1 MTTTDEHSKVATAP
15 VIDVLP
21 SADGDS
27 DKGAAVQRV
36 VDAVLSRGVEGFGPL
51 KSAEAFAEEH
61 LAQHGDVEKAIDRVI
76 ATHTRLVAAS
86 GFATGLGGPITMVV
100 GIPTDVTVFYALS
113 ARCVAAIAHL
123 RGYDTASDE
132 VRSVVLLSLLGAG
145 GAGVAADFGATLGT
159 KAAMA
164 ALKKLPGKTLI
175 EINKKVGFRLFTKAG
190 TTGVINLSKWVPVIG
205 GGVGAGVNVAAMRT
219 AGRYAKSNFPAN

>member
-1 MTTTDEHSKVATAP
+1 MYMNEDSQVATTA
-15 VIDVLP
+15 VAEVVP
-21 SADGDS
+21 STDAGGE
-27 DKGAAVQRV
+27 KGATVQRL
-36 VDAVLSRGVEGFGPL
+36 VDGILSRGVEGFGPF
-51 KSAEAFAEEH
+51 KSAEAFADEH

-100 GIPTDVTVFYALS
+100 GIPTDVTVFYTLS
-113 ARCVAAIAHL
+113 ARCVAAVAHL

-145 GAGVAADFGATLGT
+145 GATLAAEFGATLGT

-164 ALKKLPGKTLI
+164 ALKKLPGKALM
-175 EINKKVGFRLFTKAG
+175 EINKKVGFRLFTKFG
-190 TTGVINLSKWVPVIG
+190 TTGVINLSKWVPVVG

-219 AGRYAKSNFPAN
+219 AGRYAKSNFPTS